1 MTGEA
6 PPWIIINQFSGLDP
20 GYAQIWILRFGMAQH
35 SNLHQWMEIWCF
47 QQETQVHWYPPS
59 LMVKSPIYNI
69 NGINPSCFSRLN
81 GSNHVK
87 HGNMMVKRPTTVWCL
102 NPIMWLK
109 QCNKPAMTGNG
120 LSIAPTQKCF
130 FFFWGMVRLCIDH
143 WEFTH
148 QKLWEFT
155 QWMVPFSCRDDR
167 AFLLDQTWS
176 SGSIMAP
183 SSGDFTTKKR
193 TSCNQGTRTVISAV
207 WNKSWTFSFNEI
219 EVLVKIGMPRS
230 RIMK

>member
-87 HGNMMVKRPTTVWCL
+87 YGNMMVKRPTTVWCL

-120 LSIAPTQKCF
+120 LSIAPTKKCF
-130 FFFWGMVRLCIDH
+130 SFSGGWCVYALIIGNLPTKNFGNLPNGWCLSHAGMTEHFYWIKPGHLDPSWHHPVGISPPRN
-143 WEFTH
+143 EPAVT
-148 QKLWEFT
+148 
-155 QWMVPFSCRDDR
+155 R
-167 AFLLDQTWS
+167 APEL
-176 SGSIMAP
+176 
-183 SSGDFTTKKR
+183 
-193 TSCNQGTRTVISAV
+193 
-207 WNKSWTFSFNEI
+207 SFQQFEI
-219 EVLVKIGMPRS
+219 NPELFRS
-230 RIMK
+230 MK